1 MVWLFMEEITQGT
14 TAWSITK
21 SFSRSNNGRG
31 AFLAL
36 LGAYMGN
43 DIKRLL
49 MKKAEATLAIAVYDG
64 KSKSWTFIK
73 HAGRLRDSFEDMET
87 SGQIL
92 TGEMKVTKLMSSFQ
106 FEALK
111 HLSSLIE
118 MHPIYSSNFESAV
131 AFIQGQ
137 INSLRLK
144 NGSSSR
150 TISKLE
156 SMDVCYEG
164 ASGDD
169 EEELTEL
176 EVVKRDLKQLKS
188 KLMMADSKAK
198 GSPAKKKNQAYKY
211 DKNNPGAYIP
221 AGEWKL
227 LDSDQ
232 RKAARDARMKD
243 GIP

>member
-31 AFLAL
+31 AYLAL
-36 LGAYMGN
+36 LGACMGN

-49 MKKAEATLAIAVYDG
+49 MKKAEATLAIAVHDG
-64 KSKSWTFIK
+64 KSKSWTFLK

-87 SGQIL
+87 AGQIL
-92 TGEMKVTKLMSSFQ
+92 TGEMRVTKLLSSFQ
-106 FEALK
+106 LEALK

-118 MHPIYSSNFESAV
+118 MNPTYSSDFESAV

-150 TISKLE
+150 SISKLE
-156 SMDVCYEG
+156 SMDVSYEG
-164 ASGDD
+164 DSSDD
-169 EEELTEL
+169 EDEPTEL
-176 EVVKRDLKQLKS
+176 EVVH
-188 KLMMADSKAK
+188 
-198 GSPAKKKNQAYKY
+198 PAEDPTTRVEAQ
-211 DKNNPGAYIP
+211 
-221 AGEWKL
+221 
-227 LDSDQ
+227 
-232 RKAARDARMKD
+232 D
-243 GIP
+243 G